1 MRHQTTGFMI
11 DNKNVTKW
19 ELLKK
24 YIRRDKYLLLLI
36 TPVLLYFIIFK
47 YIPMFGIIIAFQN
60 YLPGSGFFNNEWVG
74 FKWFEQFFN
83 SIYFFR
89 LLRNT
94 FVISFYNLVWGFP
107 VPIIFALLLNEA
119 KDGLYKRTVQT
130 VSYLPHFISL
140 VIIVGMVADMVSTQ
154 EVVNRAIQMFGG
166 EPIDFMRSNQWFRT
180 LYVASE
186 IWQSFGWNS
195 IIYLAAIAGIDVQ
208 LYEAAIV
215 DGASR
220 LRRIWHITLPGILP
234 TAIILLILNC
244 GRILAVGSEKIIL
257 MYSPI
262 VYKTAD
268 VISTYVYRRGIL
280 GADYS
285 FATAVGLFNS
295 SVNFILLLIVNSI
308 SRRVSETSLW

>member
-130 VSYLPHFISL
+130 VLSAPFYFPCHYCRN
-140 VIIVGMVADMVSTQ
+140 G
-154 EVVNRAIQMFGG
+154 
-166 EPIDFMRSNQWFRT
+166 
-180 LYVASE
+180 
-186 IWQSFGWNS
+186 
-195 IIYLAAIAGIDVQ
+195 
-208 LYEAAIV
+208 
-215 DGASR
+215 SR
-220 LRRIWHITLPGILP
+220 YGFYPGL
-234 TAIILLILNC
+234 
-244 GRILAVGSEKIIL
+244 
-257 MYSPI
+257 
-262 VYKTAD
+262 
-268 VISTYVYRRGIL
+268 
-280 GADYS
+280 
-285 FATAVGLFNS
+285 
-295 SVNFILLLIVNSI
+295 
-308 SRRVSETSLW
+308 

>member
-154 EVVNRAIQMFGG
+154 GVVNRAIQMFGG

>member
-1 MRHQTTGFMI
+1 
-11 DNKNVTKW
+11 
-19 ELLKK
+19 
-24 YIRRDKYLLLLI
+24 
-36 TPVLLYFIIFK
+36 
-47 YIPMFGIIIAFQN
+47 MFGIIIAFQN
-60 YLPGSGFFNNEWVG
+60 YLPGSGFLDNEWVG

-89 LLRNT
+89 LLQNT
-94 FVISFYNLVWGFP
+94 FLISFYNLVWGFP
-107 VPIIFALLLNEA
+107 VPIIFALLLNET
-119 KDGLYKRTVQT
+119 KDGLYKRAVQT

-154 EVVNRAIQMFGG
+154 GVVNRAIELIGG
-166 EPIDFMRSNQWFRT
+166 QPIDFMRSDRWFRT

-195 IIYLAAIAGIDVQ
+195 IVYLAAISGIDTQ

-215 DGASR
+215 DGANR
-220 LRRIWHITLPGILP
+220 MRRIWHITLPGILP

-295 SVNFILLLIVNSI
+295 SINFILVIIVNSI